1 LTPASFSGLCISQ
14 ARQLLT
20 FALGLLVLAAAA
32 PLMRSEEGGLSKNS
46 WESEW
51 KFGAVARTKF
61 RGASETSDAEAINVG
76 TRDVLSHQIKEG
88 FLIRF
93 GFAAER
99 YSFSRTDFVGVPAK
113 LQTASLVLGGDFQLG
128 DAWIFRLELEP
139 GLFSAGAARL
149 NAHDF
154 NCPVTIGGSYF
165 VGADLQLV
173 AGVSIDANR
182 RYPVLPAVGLRWKL
196 SESWLLDAILPTPR
210 LAYIYNKSTQFYV
223 GADFADSSY
232 RNDGESGDGRL
243 DARLDGAMLEFTE
256 ICVGVGASWKLYPG
270 VTLEVEAGAVPFQE
284 FDYHRAGV
292 RVRSTHVPP
301 YAAFSVKADF

>member
-1 LTPASFSGLCISQ
+1 MTPVSFSSFCISQ
-14 ARQLLT
+14 LRQRLAL
-20 FALGLLVLAAAA
+20 ALGLLVLAATA
-32 PLMRSEEGGLSKNS
+32 PLMRSEEVGVSKNS

-76 TRDVLSHQIKEG
+76 TRDVLSHQVKEG

-99 YSFSRTDFVGVPAK
+99 YSFSRTNLVPAK
-113 LQTASLVLGGDFQLG
+113 LQTTSLILGGDFQLG

-139 GLFSAGAARL
+139 GLFSAGTARL

-165 VGADLQLV
+165 VSTDLQLV

-210 LAYIYNKSTQFYV
+210 LAYSYNKSTQFYV

-232 RNDGESGDGRL
+232 RNDGQSG
-243 DARLDGAMLEFTE
+243 DARLDGRLDDAVLEFTE
-256 ICVGVGASWKLYPG
+256 IRVGVGASWKLYPG

-292 RVRSTHVPP
+292 RVRSTRVPP
-301 YAAFSVKADF
+301 YAAFSLKADF